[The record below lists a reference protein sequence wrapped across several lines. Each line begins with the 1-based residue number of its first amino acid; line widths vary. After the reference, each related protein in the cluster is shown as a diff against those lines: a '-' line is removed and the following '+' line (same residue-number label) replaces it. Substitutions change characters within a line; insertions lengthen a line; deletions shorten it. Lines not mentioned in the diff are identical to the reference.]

1 MKRVISSI
9 LCLSALAV
17 FGQVIPSR
25 PIAGIKKT
33 TPVATNLWNA
43 TTQPARV
50 FSITV
55 YNSSATDLY
64 LYVAD
69 TNSATVANNS
79 LPSLA
84 PVKVTAGAAGFWSEP
99 AGIPFAQGV
108 TIGTST
114 TDRTLTNGTAS
125 FIITILYDGKP
136 N

>member
-1 MKRVISSI
+1 MKRIILPI
-9 LCLSALAV
+9 LCLVALATMA
-17 FGQVIPSR
+17 QVVPNR
-25 PIAGIKKT
+25 QIAGIKKT

-84 PVKVTAGAAGFWSEP
+84 PVKITAGAAGFWAEP
-99 AGIPFAQGV
+99 AGIPFGQGV

-125 FIITILYDGKP
+125 FIITILYDGSP